1 MADGDTTEENRF
13 KLAQRCDKTL
23 LISLCEGVRQRFNV
37 RVDKFGSLP
46 VTGRNVVPSSTE
58 AVIKCVTFCTPF
70 CEAYAAGKYN
80 HKEHQGAVKEKLLLL
95 DEAPLSKRRFTK
107 KATAT
112 KAAPSKAAQAASE
125 APTLGA
131 NDAAP
136 SKRSVANS
144 YISVPWMTFLEDELE
159 QLV

>member
-1 MADGDTTEENRF
+1 
-13 KLAQRCDKTL
+13 
-23 LISLCEGVRQRFNV
+23 
-37 RVDKFGSLP
+37 
-46 VTGRNVVPSSTE
+46 
-58 AVIKCVTFCTPF
+58 VIKCVALCTPF
-70 CEAYAAGKYN
+70 GEAYAAGKYS
-80 HKEHQGAVKEKLLLL
+80 HKELNDAAKEKLLTLG
-95 DEAPLSKRRFTK
+95 EAPLPKRRFTK

-144 YISVPWMTFLEDELE
+144 YLSMQLMTFLEDELE